1 MLRVLCRDPG
11 KLTVE
16 ENKMDLREA
25 LEYYKRQ
32 GAPGDQ
38 NALIGLLR
46 EIQGE
51 YGGIPPGLL
60 PEIAAFYGTKD
71 SLLTALIRRIPSL
84 RLADTHT
91 LEICGGPNC
100 GKHRALWELAEKLCK
115 DRPDITL
122 KQVPCMRLCGKGPNL
137 RWDGK
142 LYHKADE
149 AFLRKLI
156 TE

>member
-1 MLRVLCRDPG
+1 M
-11 KLTVE
+11 E
-16 ENKMDLREA
+16 EA

-38 NALIGLLR
+38 NTLVGLLR

-51 YGGIPPGLL
+51 FGGIPANLL
-60 PEIAAFYGTKD
+60 PEVAAFYGIRE

-84 RLADTHT
+84 RLADTHI

-100 GKHRALWELAEKLCK
+100 GKHRALWELAEALCK
-115 DRPDITL
+115 KRPDITL

-142 LYHKADE
+142 LHHRADE
-149 AFLRKLI
+149 NLLRSLI
-156 TE
+156 EK

>member
-1 MLRVLCRDPG
+1 MAWNLQ
-11 KLTVE
+11 
-16 ENKMDLREA
+16 EA
-25 LEYYKRQ
+25 LEYYRRQ

-38 NALIGLLR
+38 NTLVSLLR

-51 YGGIPPGLL
+51 FGGIPVDLL
-60 PEIAAFYGTKD
+60 QSVAAAYGIRE
-71 SLLTALIRRIPSL
+71 SLLMALVRRIPSL
-84 RLADTHT
+84 RLTDTHT

-142 LYHKADE
+142 LHHQADE
-149 AFLRKLI
+149 KLLRKLI
-156 TE
+156 ER

>member
-1 MLRVLCRDPG
+1 MIEKTGNTDRKG
-11 KLTVE
+11 GNTMAWNME
-16 ENKMDLREA
+16 EA

-46 EIQGE
+46 EVQGE
-51 YGGIPPGLL
+51 FGGIPAALL
-60 PEIAAFYGTKD
+60 PEAAAFYGIRE

-91 LEICGGPNC
+91 LELCGGPNC
-100 GKHRALWELAEKLCK
+100 GKHRALWELAERLC
-115 DRPDITL
+115 RSHPNIIL

-149 AFLRKLI
+149 SLLRKL
-156 TE
+156 TEE

>member
-1 MLRVLCRDPG
+1 
-11 KLTVE
+11 
-16 ENKMDLREA
+16 MDLREV
-25 LEYYKRQ
+25 LEYYKGQ

-38 NALIGLLR
+38 NALIALLR
-46 EIQGE
+46 EIQSE
-51 YGGIPPGLL
+51 YGGIPAGLL
-60 PEIAAFYGTKD
+60 PEVAAFYGIRE

-91 LEICGGPNC
+91 LELCGGPNC
-100 GKHRALWELAEKLCK
+100 GKHRILWELAGKLCK

-142 LYHKADE
+142 LCHKADE
-149 AFLRKLI
+149 TLLREL
-156 TE
+156 TEQ